1 MQGYITVRAK
11 VSIISF
17 FIFVC
22 YPFSFVF
29 GLATIRWIGSL
40 GNIFQ

>member
-1 MQGYITVRAK
+1 MQGYKTVRAK
-11 VSIISF
+11 VSI